1 MGFAPA
7 GFFVLRTPL
16 LPFDTLAGLTGS
28 RDAARAK
35 LRAIVEHPAVRE
47 AVFLASPSLE
57 ADIDRWL
64 REPPGERTIKAERSI
79 VRYVCRMT
87 GRATPFGLFSGC
99 SIGRIG
105 GELGEQTHLQL
116 EPLDRDRR
124 HTRLDMYYVCAL

>member
-16 LPFDTLAGLTGS
+16 LPFDALVGLTGS
-28 RDAARAK
+28 RDAARER

-47 AVFLASPSLE
+47 ALFLASPTLE
-57 ADIDRWL
+57 TEIDRWL
-64 REPPGERTIKAERSI
+64 REPAGERTIKAERSL

-99 SIGRIG
+99 SL
-105 GELGEQTHLQL
+105 GELGERTQLAL

-124 HTRLDMYYVCAL
+124 HTRL